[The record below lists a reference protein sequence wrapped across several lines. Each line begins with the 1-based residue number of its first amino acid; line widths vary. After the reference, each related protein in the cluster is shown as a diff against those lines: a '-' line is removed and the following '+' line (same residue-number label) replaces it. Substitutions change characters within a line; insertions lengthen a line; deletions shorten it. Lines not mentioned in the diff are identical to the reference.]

1 MYIYDRIL
9 ARRLSP
15 KQINEI
21 KESFIKGSTID
32 FLSKKYDCAK
42 LTITRNLKKNL
53 GDKIYKEVIEE
64 FDINK
69 SKKTNNKKVRI
80 SLKVKQNKNKDIN
93 KDINKDSLSLK
104 ENNTDN
110 TTHGEIFK
118 DESFVELTPLHYEIN
133 AESQKDISSIP
144 ISSIDFPKT
153 VYMIVDKKIELEIKY
168 LKDYPEWQFLPKE
181 DLERK
186 TIEIFYDIKIAKRAC
201 NKEQKVMKVP
211 NTKVFKIV
219 APILISRGISRI
231 VNDEQLISL

>member
-1 MYIYDRIL
+1 MYIDNQIL

-15 KQINEI
+15 NQINEI

-32 FLSKKYDCAK
+32 FLSKKYNCAR
-42 LTITRNLKKNL
+42 LTITRNLKKIL
-53 GDKIYKEVIEE
+53 GDKIYKKVIEE

-69 SKKTNNKKVRI
+69 SKKTNNKKVRV
-80 SLKVKQNKNKDIN
+80 SLKGKQKKD
-93 KDINKDSLSLK
+93 KDINKDSLSLI
-104 ENNTDN
+104 ENNYDN
-110 TTHGEIFK
+110 TINGEIFK
-118 DESFVELTPLHYEIN
+118 DESFVELAPLHYEIN

-211 NTKVFKIV
+211 NTNVFRIV

>member
-1 MYIYDRIL
+1 MYIDDQIL
-9 ARRLSP
+9 AKRLSP

-21 KESFIKGSTID
+21 KDSFIKGSSID
-32 FLSKKYDCAK
+32 FLSKKYNCAK

-53 GDKIYKEVIEE
+53 GEKIYKEVIEE

-69 SKKTNNKKVRI
+69 SKKKNNKKVRI
-80 SLKVKQNKNKDIN
+80 SLKVKQNKDKD

-104 ENNTDN
+104 ENNIEN
-110 TTHGEIFK
+110 TIHGEIFK
-118 DESFVELTPLHYEIN
+118 DQSFVELAPLHYEIN

-153 VYMIVDKKIELEIKY
+153 VYMVVDKKIELEIKY

-211 NTKVFKIV
+211 NTNVFKIV

-231 VNDEQLISL
+231 INDEQLISL

>member
-1 MYIYDRIL
+1 M

-15 KQINEI
+15 NQINEI

-32 FLSKKYDCAK
+32 FLSKKYNCAR
-42 LTITRNLKKNL
+42 LTITRNLKKIL
-53 GDKIYKEVIEE
+53 GDKIYKKVIEE

-69 SKKTNNKKVRI
+69 SKKTNNKKVRV
-80 SLKVKQNKNKDIN
+80 SLKGKQKKD
-93 KDINKDSLSLK
+93 KDINKDSLSLI
-104 ENNTDN
+104 ENNYDN
-110 TTHGEIFK
+110 TINGEIFK
-118 DESFVELTPLHYEIN
+118 DESFVELAPLHYEIN

-211 NTKVFKIV
+211 NTNVFRIV

>member
-93 KDINKDSLSLK
+93 KDSLSLK
-104 ENNTDN
+104 ENNNDN

-118 DESFVELTPLHYEIN
+118 DESLVELTPLHYEIN

>member
-1 MYIYDRIL
+1 M

-15 KQINEI
+15 NQINEI

-32 FLSKKYDCAK
+32 FLSKKYNCAR
-42 LTITRNLKKNL
+42 LTITRNLKKIL
-53 GDKIYKEVIEE
+53 GDKIYKKVIEE

-69 SKKTNNKKVRI
+69 SKKTNNKKVRV
-80 SLKVKQNKNKDIN
+80 SLKGKQKKD
-93 KDINKDSLSLK
+93 KDINKDSLSLI
-104 ENNTDN
+104 ENNYDN
-110 TTHGEIFK
+110 TINGEIFK
-118 DESFVELTPLHYEIN
+118 DESFVELAPLHYEIN

-153 VYMIVDKKIELEIKY
+153 VYMVVDKKIELEIKY

-211 NTKVFKIV
+211 NTNVFRIV

>member
-1 MYIYDRIL
+1 L

-15 KQINEI
+15 NQINEI
-21 KESFIKGSTID
+21 KESFLKGSTID
-32 FLSKKYDCAK
+32 FLSKKYNCAR
-42 LTITRNLKKNL
+42 LTITRNLKKIL
-53 GDKIYKEVIEE
+53 GDKIYKKVIEE

-69 SKKTNNKKVRI
+69 SKKTNNKKVRV
-80 SLKVKQNKNKDIN
+80 SLKGKQKKD
-93 KDINKDSLSLK
+93 KDINKDSLSLI
-104 ENNTDN
+104 ENNYDN
-110 TTHGEIFK
+110 TINGEIFK
-118 DESFVELTPLHYEIN
+118 DESFVELAPLHYEIN

-211 NTKVFKIV
+211 NTNVFRIV

>member
-1 MYIYDRIL
+1 M

-15 KQINEI
+15 NQINEI
-21 KESFIKGSTID
+21 KESFLKGSTID
-32 FLSKKYDCAK
+32 FLSKKYNCAR
-42 LTITRNLKKNL
+42 LTITRNLKKIL
-53 GDKIYKEVIEE
+53 GDKIYKKVIEE

-69 SKKTNNKKVRI
+69 SKKTNNKKVRV
-80 SLKVKQNKNKDIN
+80 SLKGKQKKD
-93 KDINKDSLSLK
+93 KDINKDSLSLI
-104 ENNTDN
+104 ENNYDN
-110 TTHGEIFK
+110 TINGEIFK
-118 DESFVELTPLHYEIN
+118 DESFVELAPLHYEIN

-211 NTKVFKIV
+211 NTNVFRIV

>member
-64 FDINK
+64 FHINK

-93 KDINKDSLSLK
+93 KDSLSLK
-104 ENNTDN
+104 ENNNDN

-118 DESFVELTPLHYEIN
+118 DESLVELTPLHYEIN

>member
-1 MYIYDRIL
+1 L

-15 KQINEI
+15 NQINEI

-32 FLSKKYDCAK
+32 FLSKKYNCAR
-42 LTITRNLKKNL
+42 LTITRNLKKIL
-53 GDKIYKEVIEE
+53 GDKIYKKVIEE

-69 SKKTNNKKVRI
+69 SKKTNNKKVRV
-80 SLKVKQNKNKDIN
+80 SLKGKQKKD
-93 KDINKDSLSLK
+93 KDINKDSLSLI
-104 ENNTDN
+104 ENNYDN
-110 TTHGEIFK
+110 TINGEIFK
-118 DESFVELTPLHYEIN
+118 DESFVELAPLHYEIN

-211 NTKVFKIV
+211 NTNVFRIV